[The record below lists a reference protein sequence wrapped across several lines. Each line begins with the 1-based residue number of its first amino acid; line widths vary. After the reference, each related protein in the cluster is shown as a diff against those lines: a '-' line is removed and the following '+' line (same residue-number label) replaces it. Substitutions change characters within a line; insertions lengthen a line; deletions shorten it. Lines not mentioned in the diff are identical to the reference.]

1 MGKNPF
7 KKSQQL
13 ASKFDKATDDKDVEK
28 LKELIAALSKDME
41 KEDIFFQAQ
50 AYYSLATATD
60 SVSKLSRERGDAK
73 RLL

>member
-28 LKELIAALSKDME
+28 LKELIAALSKDV
-41 KEDIFFQAQ
+41 K
-50 AYYSLATATD
+50 
-60 SVSKLSRERGDAK
+60 
-73 RLL
+73 